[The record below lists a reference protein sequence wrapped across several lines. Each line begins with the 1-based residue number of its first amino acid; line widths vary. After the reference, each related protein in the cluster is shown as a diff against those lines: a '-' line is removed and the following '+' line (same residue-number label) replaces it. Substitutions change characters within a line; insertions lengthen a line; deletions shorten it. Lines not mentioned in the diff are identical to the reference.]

1 MSIGGGGGL
10 FGEIGSII
18 GGVIGGPIGSMIGQ
32 MLGQLVSQV
41 ANEAIQQAGQQMQL
55 GQQAIS
61 DAQQSFNDAYNG
73 SSGPLGGGQSTN
85 DLLKEIIDMLQQNGG
100 GSGGGSGGS
109 SAADVGNLQRQV
121 DDLSNQFQQFFQQA
135 MKDLKDIQDS
145 QDNGTGNSKASGK
158 AGLSG
163 GGDWFSA
170 LARALGKGLQSE
182 ADAVKDLSDKL
193 CDAAQQHSQDVMD
206 TSDSGKAQ
214 ASADQD
220 KIMELQT
227 QLTAESMRLSYMTNG
242 IHSAIT
248 QIGQSLSN
256 LGQTH

>member
-1 MSIGGGGGL
+1 MSIGGGGNL

-41 ANEAIQQAGQQMQL
+41 ANEAIQQAGQQMHL

-61 DAQQSFNDAYNG
+61 DAQQAFSDAYNG
-73 SSGPLGGGQSTN
+73 GSGPLTGGQSTN
-85 DLLKEIIDMLQQNGG
+85 DLLKEIVDLLQQNGG
-100 GSGGGSGGS
+100 GASGSSSGS
-109 SAADVGNLQRQV
+109 SASDMGNLQRQV
-121 DDLSNQFQQFFQQA
+121 ADLSSQFQDFFQQA
-135 MKDLKDIQDS
+135 MKDLQDIKDS
-145 QDNGTGNSKASGK
+145 QDNGTGNSKASAK
-158 AGLSG
+158 AGQSG

-170 LARALGKGLQSE
+170 LARALGKGLQAQ

-193 CDAAQQHSQDVMD
+193 CQAAEQHSKDVMD

-248 QIGQSLSN
+248 QIGQSLAN

>member
-1 MSIGGGGGL
+1 MSIGGGNL
-10 FGEIGSII
+10 FGEIGSIV
-18 GGVIGGPIGSMIGQ
+18 GGMIGGPLGSMVGQ
-32 MLGQLVSQV
+32 LLGQIVSQV
-41 ANEAIQQAGQQMQL
+41 ANEVMQEVGQQMQL
-55 GQQAIS
+55 GQQAIG
-61 DAQQSFNDAYNG
+61 DAQNAFNEAFNG
-73 SSGPLGGGQSTN
+73 GGSPLGGGPLTGGQGLNSLLN
-85 DLLKEIIDMLQQNGG
+85 DIQNGALGG
-100 GSGGGSGGS
+100 GSP
-109 SAADVGNLQRQV
+109 SAADMGNLQNQI
-121 DDLSNQFQQFFQQA
+121 DDLRNQFQDFFQQA
-135 MKDLKDIQDS
+135 VKDLQDIRDS
-145 QDNGTGNSKASGK
+145 QDSGTGNSKASAASGQ
-158 AGLSG
+158 AG

-170 LARALGKGLQSE
+170 LARALGKGLQAQ

-193 CDAAQQHSQDVMD
+193 CQAAEQHSKDVMN

-248 QIGQSLSN
+248 QIGQSLAN

>member
-1 MSIGGGGGL
+1 MSIGGSNL
-10 FGEIGSII
+10 LGEIGSII
-18 GGVIGGPIGSMIGQ
+18 GGAIGGPLGSMVGQ
-32 MLGQLVSQV
+32 LLGQIVSQV
-41 ANEAIQQAGQQMQL
+41 ANEAIQQVGQEMQL

-61 DAQQSFNDAYNG
+61 DAQQAFNQAYNG
-73 SSGPLGGGQSTN
+73 SSSPLGGGQSTN
-85 DLLKEIIDMLQQNGG
+85 DLLKEIIDLLQQNGG
-100 GSGGGSGGS
+100 SASGSPSSGS
-109 SAADVGNLQRQV
+109 SAADTGNLQRQV
-121 DDLSNQFQQFFQQA
+121 DDLSNQFQEFFQQA
-135 MKDLKDIQDS
+135 MKDLQDIRDS
-145 QDNGTGNSKASGK
+145 QDNGTGNSKASAKSGQ
-158 AGLSG
+158 SG

-170 LARALGKGLQSE
+170 LARALGKGLQAE

-193 CDAAQQHSQDVMD
+193 CQAAEQHSQDVMN

-248 QIGQSLSN
+248 QIGQSLAN

>member
-1 MSIGGGGGL
+1 MSIGGGNL
-10 FGEIGSII
+10 LGEIGSII
-18 GGVIGGPIGSMIGQ
+18 GGVIGGPLGSMMGQ
-32 MLGQLVSQV
+32 LLGQIVSQV
-41 ANEAIQQAGQQMQL
+41 ANEAIQQVGQEMQL

-61 DAQQSFNDAYNG
+61 DAQQAFNDAYNG
-73 SSGPLGGGQSTN
+73 GSSPLGGGQSTN
-85 DLLKEIIDMLQQNGG
+85 ELLKEIVDLLQQNGG
-100 GSGGGSGGS
+100 ASGGSSGGS
-109 SAADVGNLQRQV
+109 SAADLGNLQRQV
-121 DDLSNQFQQFFQQA
+121 SDLSDQFQQFFQQA
-135 MKDLKDIQDS
+135 MKDLQDIKDS
-145 QDNGTGNSKASGK
+145 QDNGTGNSKASAKSGQ
-158 AGLSG
+158 AG

-170 LARALGKGLQSE
+170 LARALGKGLQAQ

-193 CDAAQQHSQDVMD
+193 CQAAEQHSKDVMD

-248 QIGQSLSN
+248 QIGQSLAN